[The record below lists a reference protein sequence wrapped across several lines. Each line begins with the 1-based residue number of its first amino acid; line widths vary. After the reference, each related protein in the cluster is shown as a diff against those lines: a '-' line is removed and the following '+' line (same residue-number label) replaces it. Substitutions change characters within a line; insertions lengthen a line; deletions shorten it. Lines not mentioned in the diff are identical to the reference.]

1 MSFNQPAGKTAA
13 EAAECANAQGAF
25 WPYHDILF
33 ANQTGRSDQYSDR
46 RLLAFADELN
56 LDGEEFR
63 SCLSSGYSRDVVQED
78 ADLAAE
84 MGVEATP
91 SVFINGDKVEG
102 AQPFEV
108 YQEMIERNWYSSN
121 NEVDCIMRR
130 T

>member
-1 MSFNQPAGKTAA
+1 MSFNQPAGKIAA
-13 EAAECANAQGAF
+13 EAAECANTQGAF

-46 RLLAFADELN
+46 RLLAFADELD

-63 SCLSSGYSRDVVQED
+63 SCLLDGYSRDAVQQD

-84 MGVEATP
+84 MGVQATP

-102 AQPFEV
+102 TQPFEV
-108 YQEMIERNWYSSN
+108 YQELIERKLVQSQN
-121 NEVDCIMRR
+121 
-130 T
+130 

>member
-1 MSFNQPAGKTAA
+1 MSFNQPAGKIAA
-13 EAAECANAQGAF
+13 EAAECANTQGAF

-56 LDGEEFR
+56 LDEEEFR
-63 SCLSSGYSRDVVQED
+63 SCLSNGYSRDVVQQD

-108 YQEMIERNWYSSN
+108 YQELIERKL
-121 NEVDCIMRR
+121 VQAQQ
-130 T
+130 